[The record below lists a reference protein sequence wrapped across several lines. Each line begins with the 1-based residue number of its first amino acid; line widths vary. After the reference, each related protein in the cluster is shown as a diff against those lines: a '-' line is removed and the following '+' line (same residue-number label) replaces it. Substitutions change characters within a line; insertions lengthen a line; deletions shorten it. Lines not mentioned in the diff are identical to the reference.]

1 MRDQSATASSDFV
14 KPDFAAVQKEAGTVD
29 ARAALALPVGQ
40 ELAAG
45 RPAVALALW
54 QDRTISTGELI
65 AAAEARCAAREPR
78 LHTFVPL
85 YTTNHCD
92 SECKMCSMRKGNT
105 RMERKFSGRNEIL
118 EQLDILYTHEGIRG
132 VGFLTGEYQDKYT
145 RLSTAFRIGWAMR
158 QALDMGFERIYF
170 NIGSMEPDEI
180 NVLGEWI
187 RPAEPVTMCV
197 FQESY
202 DRETYK
208 RFMGRTP
215 QEVPKA
221 DFDRRV
227 VSFDRWLDA
236 GFRYVNPGVLVGL
249 HDDLA
254 AELVDLVA
262 HGAHLHA
269 RGAVVDLSL
278 PRMRPANAS
287 RDTTRVTDDD
297 YLRMLAVVAFTCPE
311 QRLVLT
317 TREPQ
322 EFQDKAVGLAGVF
335 SPGSPDVAP
344 YRADTEAQNDAN
356 TSQFLVAD
364 LRRPRHILSRLQA
377 NGMRVDHF
385 VDPASLATVPI
396 S

>member
-1 MRDQSATASSDFV
+1 MDFS
-14 KPDFAAVQKEAGTVD
+14 KPDLAAVRTAAATID
-29 ARAALALPVGQ
+29 ARAVLALPLGQ
-40 ELAAG
+40 EPAAG
-45 RPAVALALW
+45 RPAAALALW
-54 QDRTISTGELI
+54 LDESVSTEELI
-65 AAAEARCAAREPR
+65 AAAEARCAVREPR

-92 SECKMCSMRKGNT
+92 SECKMCSMRKGNA
-105 RMERKFSGRNEIL
+105 RMERKFAGRDQIL
-118 EQLDILYTHEGIRG
+118 EQLGILYTHEGIRG

-158 QALDMGFERIYF
+158 SALDMGFERIYF

-180 NVLGEWI
+180 AVLGEWV
-187 RPAEPVTMCV
+187 RPGEPVTMCV
-197 FQESY
+197 FQETY
-202 DRETYK
+202 DRETYR
-208 RFMGRTP
+208 RFMGTTP
-215 QEVPKA
+215 QDVPKA
-221 DFDRRV
+221 NFDRRV

-236 GFRYVNPGVLVGL
+236 GFTYVNPGVLVGL

-262 HGAHLHA
+262 HGAHLRE
-269 RGAVVDLSL
+269 RGATVDMSL

-287 RDTTRVTDDD
+287 RDTTRIKDDE
-297 YLRMLAVVAFTCPE
+297 YLRLLAIVAFVCPE

-322 EFQDKAVGLAGVF
+322 EFQDRAVGMAGVF

-344 YRADTEAQNDAN
+344 YRAGSQAQNDEN

-364 LRRPRHILSRLQA
+364 LRRPRHILSRLEA
-377 NGMRVDHF
+377 AGMPVDHF
-385 VDPASLATVPI
+385 VDPAGTATVTI
-396 S
+396 G

>member
-1 MRDQSATASSDFV
+1 MGEQTIAAPTDFT
-14 KPDFAAVQKEAGTVD
+14 KPDFTTVQKEAGLVD
-29 ARAALALPVGQ
+29 TRAALALPVGQ
-40 ELAAG
+40 EPPAG
-45 RPAVALALW
+45 RTATALALW
-54 QDRTISTGELI
+54 QDRTITTAELI
-65 AAAEARCAAREPR
+65 AAAEARCTAREPR

-92 SECKMCSMRKGNT
+92 SECKMCSMRKGNA

-118 EQLDILYTHEGIRG
+118 EQLDILYTHEGVRG

-158 QALDMGFERIYF
+158 AALDMGFERIYF

-180 NVLGEWI
+180 DVLGEWV
-187 RPAEPVTMCV
+187 RPTEPITMCV

-202 DRETYK
+202 DRQTYR
-208 RFMGRTP
+208 RFMGDTP
-215 QEVPKA
+215 LSVPKA
-221 DFDRRV
+221 DFERRV

-262 HGAHLHA
+262 HGTHLRE

-287 RDTTRVTDDD
+287 RDTTRVKDDE
-297 YLRMLAVVAFTCPE
+297 YLRMLAVVAFTCPD

-322 EFQDKAVGLAGVF
+322 EFQDRAVGLAGVF

-344 YRADTEAQNDAN
+344 YRAGTQAQNDAN

-364 LRRPRHILSRLQA
+364 LRRPRHILSRLEA
-377 NGMRVDHF
+377 SGMRVDHF
-385 VDPASLATVPI
+385 VDPAGAATVAI
-396 S
+396 G